1 MLWKQRAILCRL
13 VLVTGCC
20 LCHQIGVAL
29 DCTGLV
35 AMLSQDLL
43 EDSEEAD
50 KQNLMVLASHLARL
64 EGLLTKAAEERRTF
78 LETFAAELQV
88 HPKET
93 YLFCKAP
100 ISIMPRES
108 NL

>member
-1 MLWKQRAILCRL
+1 M
-13 VLVTGCC
+13 
-20 LCHQIGVAL
+20 

-50 KQNLMVLASHLARL
+50 KQNSMVLASHLARL

-88 HPKET
+88 YPKKFT
-93 YLFCKAP
+93 SLAKIPFQ
-100 ISIMPRES
+100 
-108 NL
+108 